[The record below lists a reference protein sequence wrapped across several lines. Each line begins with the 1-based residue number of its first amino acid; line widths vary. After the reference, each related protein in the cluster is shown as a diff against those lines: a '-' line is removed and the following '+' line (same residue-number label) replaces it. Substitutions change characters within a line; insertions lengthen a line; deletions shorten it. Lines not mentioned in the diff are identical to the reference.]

1 MPAAGHDVMALRAC
15 WPTWRLPRCTGCA

>member
-1 MPAAGHDVMALRAC
+1 MPAAGHDVMAQRAC